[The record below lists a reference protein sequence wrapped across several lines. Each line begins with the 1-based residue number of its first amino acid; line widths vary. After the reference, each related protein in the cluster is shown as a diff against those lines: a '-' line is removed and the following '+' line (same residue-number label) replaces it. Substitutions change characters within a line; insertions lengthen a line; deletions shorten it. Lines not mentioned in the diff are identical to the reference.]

1 MTRRRFPIPTRKT
14 IPRHEYAPPPRRR
27 LRANPLALASL
38 AFLSILV
45 VAVVAIMMRPD
56 RGPESAEDAFARLD
70 EQQASEAPDER
81 PQVEV
86 LNGCGVP
93 RIAARVQEFLRERGY
108 DVVNVENAPGFDYEE
123 TLVIDR
129 GGDLRVAEDL
139 ARDLDTRNVIRQVRP
154 DLVLQVTVILGAD
167 YQNLR
172 PFREGIP
179 P

>member
-1 MTRRRFPIPTRKT
+1 MIPLSSGRDGRRGSL
-14 IPRHEYAPPPRRR
+14 PR
-27 LRANPLALASL
+27 SL
-38 AFLSILV
+38 LGGAGLVAVVAVLV
-45 VAVVAIMMRPD
+45 VAVVAIMMRP
-56 RGPESAEDAFARLD
+56 GPEPGPGEDAFARLEE
-70 EQQASEAPDER
+70 EQAAEAPDAR

-129 GGDLRVAEDL
+129 GGDLGVAEAL

-167 YQNLR
+167 HRSLR

>member
-1 MTRRRFPIPTRKT
+1 MTPVGGHRGGMGGSL
-14 IPRHEYAPPPRRR
+14 PR
-27 LRANPLALASL
+27 SL
-38 AFLSILV
+38 LGGIGVILV
-45 VAVVAIMMRPD
+45 VAVLVVTVVAIMMRP
-56 RGPESAEDAFARLD
+56 RSGSEPGEDAFARIE
-70 EQQASEAPDER
+70 EQQAAEAPDAR

-129 GGDLRVAEDL
+129 GGDLGVAEAL

-167 YQNLR
+167 YPTLR